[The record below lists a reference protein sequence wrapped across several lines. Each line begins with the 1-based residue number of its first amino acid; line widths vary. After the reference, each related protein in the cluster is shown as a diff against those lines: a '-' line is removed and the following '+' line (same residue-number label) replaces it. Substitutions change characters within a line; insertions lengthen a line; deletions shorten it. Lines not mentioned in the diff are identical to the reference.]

1 MTLKDISVPLRRA
14 LTLTLQHSQCSAE
27 RVERGVGRCDPP
39 GLWQS
44 ILWVSTVALTL
55 FSHCLH
61 VSLSTHTN
69 IPYLSACC
77 IMQDHSITQQQHW
90 PSPLFTGIS
99 KIAFCDVKKQRL
111 WGVALSL
118 PRQCHINTCI
128 FVWEAKKCDYAIRR
142 WGLRKSAAAFKC
154 CCYLKCRQFELFKG
168 MFLKKK
174 LISFKILQQLPGV
187 VVHIMRQPKILFS
200 KYSSMTSSDVILHL
214 SKN

>member
-1 MTLKDISVPLRRA
+1 MKACSDLKVTSIAVSNVAMIDCTNKQRTHTVCEHFYCLCELCMTLKDISVPLRRA

-27 RVERGVGRCDPP
+27 RVERGVGRCDLP

-99 KIAFCDVKKQRL
+99 KIAFCDVK
-111 WGVALSL
+111 
-118 PRQCHINTCI
+118 
-128 FVWEAKKCDYAIRR
+128 AKIVRR
-142 WGLRKSAAAFKC
+142 CTF
-154 CCYLKCRQFELFKG
+154 FT
-168 MFLKKK
+168 
-174 LISFKILQQLPGV
+174 
-187 VVHIMRQPKILFS
+187 
-200 KYSSMTSSDVILHL
+200 TSVSHKHLHL
-214 SKN
+214 CVGS